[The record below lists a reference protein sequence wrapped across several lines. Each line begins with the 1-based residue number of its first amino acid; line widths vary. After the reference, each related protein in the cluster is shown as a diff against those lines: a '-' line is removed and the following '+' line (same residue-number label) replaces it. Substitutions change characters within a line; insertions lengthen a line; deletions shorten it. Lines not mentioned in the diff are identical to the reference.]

1 MANNDR
7 TWVLEDL
14 DEGSDVPYHQLPDEA
29 ACRSLCEQLKKKFT
43 INAADGDRT
52 TPAQLFDWACKSLD
66 LDPRLYNH
74 DQAIAAVKREH
85 FRITR
90 LNIAVEAQVIVDED
104 LRGGLQDALR
114 VVTGAERFLLQAGRL
129 YVYASASRDNEAL
142 SVLPK
147 EMRVESEYMKGAE
160 TILQYDAT
168 KLDAFQQLFLE
179 LREQLESEHYRRA
192 DQKFFR
198 RVKTVN
204 GETTL
209 AFEEATTI
217 EAWVG
222 DRCNYNYNFTAW
234 MRSTRPSCNFYNIV
248 KYLSDRPL
256 PEAPDLKEHPFLRS
270 FAGDQVGRG
279 SGVYDCESDMFFPYS
294 SQNRWKEMAAEVEEA
309 RRRYHP
315 GYKCKAPGMHDTALL
330 HLHCSFPYDIHR
342 EVMDVAER
350 DEVYEIWR
358 EAYEFEVRKRP
369 ELKAPRLARTL
380 AAELPPLTLASE
392 GVVIYD
398 AWLCIERD
406 EPPPSSYARLD
417 ADDVGGL
424 PEGIASEARHGD
436 DVPLLAPESH
446 LVYISLPRVDDDSP
460 AHRFLV
466 PTMGTNPLPR
476 LRLDA
481 AAVRSM
487 VEGGALGPHA
497 WVRDETTNRYFCVC
511 LGAHWGDCESNE
523 MDQIYIT
530 QAFTDYDRFQCYAA
544 KGRQFFPVGYLD
556 KHQFAFVL
564 EGIGGAH
571 RAARTASAPHPRA
584 HPHRAPIAGCG
595 KSTDLMS
602 QVRFYPAHRQGMF
615 PGNLEPLFG
624 LSAACKEGE
633 ASALFCSE
641 MSANMACKQ
650 EEFNQIIS
658 GDVVSAAR
666 KNKTPWVGV
675 VRGQLFLVGNRKPGA
690 THGKPPS
697 PKRRDFPPPPF
708 FRELLRFGGAV
719 YAQASWNLSPE
730 PSEAAGRTCRG
741 QDRNEDGRALQAQ
754 RAGLRAFP
762 CALGLDRSDVVRR
775 FAASGLSRLLRALA
789 ARDEPNEGLSRRR
802 ELPVCSRRWRR
813 RSRADAQR
821 GVPQIS
827 HGGGPREGRCLGR
840 NALRDSFSSL

>member
-1 MANNDR
+1 MANR

-43 INAADGDRT
+43 INAADGDA
-52 TPAQLFDWACKSLD
+52 TPAQLSDWACKSLD
-66 LDPRLYNH
+66 LDPRQANH

-104 LRGGLQDALR
+104 LRGGLQTPWASPPP
-114 VVTGAERFLLQAGRL
+114 
-129 YVYASASRDNEAL
+129 SASPAGGQTVRLRPPAATTRR
-142 SVLPK
+142 SRSK
-147 EMRVESEYMKGAE
+147 GRRVESSMKGAE

-168 KLDAFQQLFLE
+168 KLDAFQLE

-369 ELKAPRLARTL
+369 EPKAPGWRAR
-380 AAELPPLTLASE
+380 S
-392 GVVIYD
+392 
-398 AWLCIERD
+398 
-406 EPPPSSYARLD
+406 PPS
-417 ADDVGGL
+417 
-424 PEGIASEARHGD
+424 
-436 DVPLLAPESH
+436 
-446 LVYISLPRVDDDSP
+446 
-460 AHRFLV
+460 
-466 PTMGTNPLPR
+466 
-476 LRLDA
+476 
-481 AAVRSM
+481 
-487 VEGGALGPHA
+487 
-497 WVRDETTNRYFCVC
+497 C
-511 LGAHWGDCESNE
+511 
-523 MDQIYIT
+523 
-530 QAFTDYDRFQCYAA
+530 
-544 KGRQFFPVGYLD
+544 
-556 KHQFAFVL
+556 
-564 EGIGGAH
+564 
-571 RAARTASAPHPRA
+571 
-584 HPHRAPIAGCG
+584 
-595 KSTDLMS
+595 
-602 QVRFYPAHRQGMF
+602 
-615 PGNLEPLFG
+615 
-624 LSAACKEGE
+624 
-633 ASALFCSE
+633 
-641 MSANMACKQ
+641 
-650 EEFNQIIS
+650 
-658 GDVVSAAR
+658 
-666 KNKTPWVGV
+666 
-675 VRGQLFLVGNRKPGA
+675 
-690 THGKPPS
+690 
-697 PKRRDFPPPPF
+697 RR
-708 FRELLRFGGAV
+708 
-719 YAQASWNLSPE
+719 
-730 PSEAAGRTCRG
+730 
-741 QDRNEDGRALQAQ
+741 
-754 RAGLRAFP
+754 
-762 CALGLDRSDVVRR
+762 
-775 FAASGLSRLLRALA
+775 
-789 ARDEPNEGLSRRR
+789 
-802 ELPVCSRRWRR
+802 
-813 RSRADAQR
+813 
-821 GVPQIS
+821 
-827 HGGGPREGRCLGR
+827 
-840 NALRDSFSSL
+840 